1 MAHELGGQLNINV
14 PTSDRNRLR
23 LWMIRLR
30 LALAGVVLV
39 LPVLGACA
47 KSERAADGRVP
58 VSIHGV
64 NYTAQEFGFVLVD
77 PLDKE
82 NAAGEESI
90 TPYGA
95 GGIVCCFNLPRQ
107 WRPGLKAEV
116 RATLWIL
123 PTPDHDLTSVKK
135 SYALDIPAYDLGNVP
150 ELWILRTADN
160 VFSLVASNFQP
171 NHPDWPGKIK
181 GWPVPSVEYRRVIH
195 ARYLKEAE
203 SDVSLY
209 EGMLAGLKNQP
220 VEHGKRVWEHRLVS
234 EADTLKAYKGSRD
247 AAFLAMLRAEYE
259 TGLVEAK
266 NKLQKVA
273 AAQP

>member
-1 MAHELGGQLNINV
+1 MAYELGGQLNNNV
-14 PTSDRNRLR
+14 LTSDRNRLR
-23 LWMIRLR
+23 PWMIRLR

-39 LPVLGACA
+39 LPVLGACV
-47 KSERAADGRVP
+47 KSQRAADGRVP
-58 VSIHGV
+58 VAIHGV

-90 TPYGA
+90 PPYGA

-123 PTPDHDLTSVKK
+123 PTPDHGLTSVKK
-135 SYALDIPAYDLGNVP
+135 SYALDIPAYAPGKVP

-160 VFSLVASNFQP
+160 EFSLVASNLQP
-171 NHPDWPGKIK
+171 NHPDWSGKIK
-181 GWPVPSVEYRRVIH
+181 GWPVPSLEYQRVIF
-195 ARYLKEAE
+195 ARYLKEAK
-203 SDVSLY
+203 SDVNLY
-209 EGMLAGLKNQP
+209 ESSLADLKKRP
-220 VEHGKRVWEHRLVS
+220 LEHGKEMWVQRKVRET
-234 EADTLKAYKGSRD
+234 EALKAYKGPGD
-247 AAFLAMLRAEYE
+247 AAYLASLREEYQ
-259 TGLVEAK
+259 TGLVEARD
-266 NKLQKVA
+266 KLKKVE

>member
-1 MAHELGGQLNINV
+1 M
-14 PTSDRNRLR
+14 S
-23 LWMIRLR
+23 LWMYRLRLR
-30 LALAGVVLV
+30 LAVAGVVLV
-39 LPVLGACA
+39 LPMLSACA
-47 KSERAADGRVP
+47 KSERTLDGQVP

-82 NAAGEESI
+82 NVAGEESI

-95 GGIVCCFNLPRQ
+95 GGIVCCFNLPKQ
-107 WRPGLKAEV
+107 WRPGLKAEL

-123 PTPDHDLTSVKK
+123 PTPGHDLSSVKK
-135 SYALDIPAYDLGNVP
+135 SYTLDIPAYGLGKVP

-160 VFSLVASNFQP
+160 EFSLVATNFQP
-171 NHPDWPGKIK
+171 NHPEWPGKIK
-181 GWPVPSVEYRRVIH
+181 GWPVPSLEYQRVIH
-195 ARYLKEAE
+195 ARYLKEAD

-209 EGMLAGLKNQP
+209 EGLLAGLKFQP
-220 VEHGKRVWEHRLVS
+220 VEHGKRVWEHRLVR
-234 EADTLKAYKGSRD
+234 EGDTLKAYIGPRD
-247 AAFLAMLRAEYE
+247 AKFLAMLRAEYE
-259 TGLVEAK
+259 MGLVEAK